1 MPVERKVMAQQVL
14 DELFVEGLLPF
25 RLSAYE
31 VSYIG
36 AEEYIVR
43 FHDSRLHS
51 VDVSCDR
58 GDQFKDVFRVA
69 ILERV
74 HRMKERSA

>member
-1 MPVERKVMAQQVL
+1 MPVERKLMAQQVL
-14 DELFVEGLLPF
+14 DELFAEGLLPF

-43 FHDSRLHS
+43 FYDSRLNS
-51 VDVSCDR
+51 VDVSCHQ

-74 HRMKERSA
+74 HRMSERSA

>member
-1 MPVERKVMAQQVL
+1 MAQQVL
-14 DELFVEGLLPF
+14 DELFAEGLLPF

-43 FHDSRLHS
+43 FYDSRLNS
-51 VDVSCDR
+51 VDVSCHQ

-74 HRMKERSA
+74 HRMSERSA